1 MGPCISLSFS
11 ALYSSVLIFYFLSLT
26 QEIGIFT
33 VIFHGLKSDYMD
45 KSLLSYGLSD
55 LSVAWLLKDLRS
67 AFKPDGLEK
76 WFSEKG
82 RSKGVCGSHLNVSM
96 GW

>member
-1 MGPCISLSFS
+1 
-11 ALYSSVLIFYFLSLT
+11 
-26 QEIGIFT
+26 
-33 VIFHGLKSDYMD
+33 MD

-55 LSVAWLLKDLRS
+55 LSVAWVLKDLRS

-82 RSKGVCGSHLNVSM
+82 RSKGRRLWISPKCLHGMVSEK
-96 GW
+96 